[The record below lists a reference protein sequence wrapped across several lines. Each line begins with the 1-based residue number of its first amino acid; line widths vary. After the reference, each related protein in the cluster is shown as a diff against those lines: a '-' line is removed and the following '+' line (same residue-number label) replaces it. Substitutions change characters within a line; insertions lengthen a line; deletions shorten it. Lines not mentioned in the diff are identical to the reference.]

1 MCPNGLACM
10 RVMAKCLILRID
22 IFLPHETLRACR
34 DMSLEDYA
42 KEEDDGGE
50 GDDFDDGGFDYGD

>member
-1 MCPNGLACM
+1 MC
-10 RVMAKCLILRID
+10 VMAKCLILRID

-50 GDDFDDGGFDYGD
+50 GDNFDDGGFDYGD